1 MRAHHAVGEKRK
13 HAAARRGHALRRGA
27 GKAHADALALGAEV
41 LAHAQAHAQNH
52 AARRQRVVRHPIDEG
67 AQFGLE
73 RRDFEFLLDVLEP
86 VVEPRIGLRV
96 LRPHHGGRLA
106 GAERHGDD
114 VAGRELERLGHPV
127 GIGPVERDRDED
139 IDDASGHAKILGR
152 FSRFRKEDE
161 RGATISPE
169 RWRTMPFS
177 CGFGL
182 NAADLPRFI
191 VAPKVA
197 AEIEGWLRHLGD
209 ERRMSPK
216 TVEAYRRDVRQFLG
230 FLAEHLG
237 GAPSLKE
244 LAALAPADVRAFLAA
259 RRAKGIGSRSLMRTL
274 AGVRGF
280 ARFLERNGKGKVGAL
295 AAVRAPKIGKTLPR
309 PLSIAAAKS
318 VTDPDLAAGDE
329 REPWL
334 AARDAAVLALLYGSG
349 LRISEALG
357 LKRADFGSRD
367 TVTVT
372 GKGRKERMVPVLP
385 QVAKLVADYVAL
397 CPYDLPEDGPLFVGA
412 KGGPL
417 SARVVQLSMARLRGA
432 LGLAETA
439 TPHALRHSFA
449 THLLARGGDLRSIQ
463 ELLGHASLAT
473 TQIYT
478 EVDAERLI
486 EAYRSAH
493 PRA

>member
-1 MRAHHAVGEKRK
+1 MVSPK
-13 HAAARRGHALRRGA
+13 
-27 GKAHADALALGAEV
+27 
-41 LAHAQAHAQNH
+41 
-52 AARRQRVVRHPIDEG
+52 
-67 AQFGLE
+67 
-73 RRDFEFLLDVLEP
+73 
-86 VVEPRIGLRV
+86 
-96 LRPHHGGRLA
+96 
-106 GAERHGDD
+106 GD
-114 VAGRELERLGHPV
+114 
-127 GIGPVERDRDED
+127 IN
-139 IDDASGHAKILGR
+139 
-152 FSRFRKEDE
+152 F
-161 RGATISPE
+161 
-169 RWRTMPFS
+169 
-177 CGFGL
+177 
-182 NAADLPRFI
+182 

-197 AEIEGWLRHLGD
+197 TEIEGWLRHLGD

-216 TVEAYRRDVRQFLG
+216 TVEAYRRDVRHFLG

-244 LAALAPADVRAFLAA
+244 LAALAPADIRAFLAA
-259 RRAKGIGSRSLMRTL
+259 RRAQGIGSRSLMRTL

-295 AAVRAPKIGKTLPR
+295 AAVRAPKIAKTLPR
-309 PLSIAAAKS
+309 PLSVAAAKG
-318 VTDPDLAAGDE
+318 VTDPDLAAGDD

-357 LKRADFGSRD
+357 LQRGDFGSRD
-367 TVTVT
+367 TVTVS

-385 QVAKLVADYVAL
+385 QVAKLIADYVAL
-397 CPYDLPEDGPLFVGA
+397 CPYDLPADGPLFVGA

-417 SARVVQLSMARLRGA
+417 SARVIQISMARLRGA

-486 EAYRSAH
+486 EAYRTAH